1 VSNKEWYG
9 VDLDRTLAHYEP
21 GDYKKFGPNYIG
33 APIAPM
39 VERVKQMLA
48 EGKDVRIFTARVSI
62 PEPGTASHC
71 ATLAER
77 FAREWEVIEFKKH
90 LSIWLKDEVGQDLP
104 VTCVK
109 DYDMVVL
116 YDDRA
121 RQVVANVGTV
131 VGE

>member
-1 VSNKEWYG
+1 MSNKGWIG
-9 VDLDRTLAHYEP
+9 VDLDRTLAQYEP
-21 GDYKKFGPNYIG
+21 GDYHRYGSNYIG

-39 VERVKQMLA
+39 VERVKKWLA
-48 EGKDVRIFTARVSI
+48 EGKDVRIFTARVSR
-62 PEPGTASHC
+62 PGIGEGSHC
-71 ATLAER
+71 RTVDDYVQRNKEIEEFRKTLTG
-77 FAREWEVIEFKKH
+77 
-90 LSIWLKDEVGQDLP
+90 WLVGAIGRDLP